1 MRSLRSFVA
10 TASVGLVLVPVIQT
24 GAVPWLSCLGCET
37 SQVMVCSYQS
47 VAHAYQ
53 TARTWSSIARFWVAP
68 PASAAGR

>member
-10 TASVGLVLVPVIQT
+10 TASVGLVLVPVIQA

-37 SQVMVCSYQS
+37 SQVMVGSYQS

-68 PASAAGR
+68 PASDAAR